1 MNRNFTDCNVKSR
14 LRSHSWVIIP
24 VIDFQVEIVWHVN
37 NEEVL
42 AASLYCTYKENEH
55 KVSWPTAEARPE
67 PEQCQAASSKKREP
81 PLPRAQWTAPLP
93 YIALNEL
100 QYTILKKQ
108 VTKVLHLVLNVLHYD
123 SVSNFIIFYDK
134 YRQGPL
140 SLKKFFDSY
149 DPPLVNGKLT
159 CVGQSLTLVRL
170 IKKLDDTFPGIK
182 NSTSIL
188 SCQESVEAPEIL
200 KVTSVEGPYALENI
214 SGEKEH
220 VVVGVRFKI
229 GDREG
234 IMIADPG
241 YHLGTVV
248 TIMKD
253 KKSPHTGLFALHN
266 TFMSIKLHN
275 YTFNLRNDNYI
286 EWFEEDYRKKSYKA
300 QTSLI
305 YAERP
310 FINSIAVT
318 EKRNLAYTFKSW
330 LKRDPKG
337 NVMAGIY
344 FPLNPKFEE
353 ATFTVI
359 IGFRAK
365 VKFLFQDFLDI
376 RDLPEDLLVIFD
388 LLSKTM
394 DCSKILLL
402 TTIRQLAIVM
412 SDKEFIED
420 IIILNSEIK
429 NSFQQS
435 FNGQSKETE
444 STNGT

>member
-1 MNRNFTDCNVKSR
+1 M
-14 LRSHSWVIIP
+14 
-24 VIDFQVEIVWHVN
+24 
-37 NEEVL
+37 
-42 AASLYCTYKENEH
+42 
-55 KVSWPTAEARPE
+55 
-67 PEQCQAASSKKREP
+67 
-81 PLPRAQWTAPLP
+81 
-93 YIALNEL
+93 
-100 QYTILKKQ
+100 
-108 VTKVLHLVLNVLHYD
+108 
-123 SVSNFIIFYDK
+123 
-134 YRQGPL
+134 
-140 SLKKFFDSY
+140 
-149 DPPLVNGKLT
+149 
-159 CVGQSLTLVRL
+159 
-170 IKKLDDTFPGIK
+170 
-182 NSTSIL
+182 
-188 SCQESVEAPEIL
+188 
-200 KVTSVEGPYALENI
+200 ENI